1 MWKWIIF
8 LFLLSVGI
16 GMLSVKLGLLD
27 TQSNAKRAGLAR
39 HERPMTLGNI
49 LDARDME
56 KKSEEQILA
65 ELRVRDCTIPNE
77 EAAIEA
83 ALQKL
88 YKAEFSREFRD
99 AFEDFVKTR
108 GSVWEALPEDMK
120 KAAELEKASKPPAY
134 ASKIWGLIL
143 GVSNYED
150 TAIPDLMFAEKDAGV
165 FCQYL
170 LSLGVPEKQL
180 YYLTETRATL
190 SNIKKSLEEI
200 QQKARK
206 DEIIMVFFSGHG
218 GADAQGELYFLM
230 QDTDTAQFAETAY
243 PMADFRTMLQGM
255 PTEKVIAFLD
265 ACHSGRAAKA
275 FQVKDV
281 QMGALSREHHEKIAM
296 LARRDSASSD
306 GRTVSEDFNQQI
318 AIFSSSQEDK
328 YRKKTQRKSKG
339 YSPTTCWKA

>member
-1 MWKWIIF
+1 MWKWIVLLVF
-8 LFLLSVGI
+8 LSLGI
-16 GMLSVKLGLLD
+16 GWLD
-27 TQSNAKRAGLAR
+27 AQPEPKRSGLAR
-39 HERPMTLGNI
+39 HEQPMTLENI

-56 KKSEEQILA
+56 NKSEEQILA
-65 ELRVRDCTIPNE
+65 EVKARDCTIPNE
-77 EAAIEA
+77 EAAIKA
-83 ALQKL
+83 ALQEL
-88 YKAEFSREFRD
+88 YKANFSRKFRD
-99 AFEDFVKTR
+99 ALAAFLRNRTT
-108 GSVWEALPEDMK
+108 VWEALPEEMK
-120 KAAELEKASKPPAY
+120 KAAELEKAANPPAY

-143 GVSNYED
+143 GVSDYED
-150 TAIPDLMFAEKDAGV
+150 TAIPDLMFAQKDARV

-170 LSLGVPEKQL
+170 LSLGVPEQQL

-200 QQKARK
+200 QKKTSK
-206 DEIIMVFFSGHG
+206 DGIIVVFFSGHG
-218 GADAQGELYFLM
+218 GADAQGDLYFLM
-230 QDTDTAQFAETAY
+230 QNTDTNKFAETAY
-243 PMADFRTMLQGM
+243 PMADFRKMLQGM

-296 LARRDSASSD
+296 LARRDSSASSD
-306 GRTVSEDFNQQI
+306 SYGLAENPNQQI